1 MKARAI
7 LRLISIF
14 SKFPTVGQR
23 TAERFT
29 LHVLK
34 LPQDKAKELVVSIQ
48 DVRSSVGMCAFCFQP
63 FDREEDAKAAGL
75 CSVCRDPKRD
85 ASTLCVVE
93 KETDLEALE
102 RTQSYHGLY
111 FILGGTVNRLKKHD
125 LESLRVEEL
134 KKRLLAPQ
142 EFGMARAAAIT
153 EIILAMNPTIE
164 GEATASYLGRMF
176 REKRWKVTRIARGLP
191 MGGEMEYADEET
203 LKSSLEGRR

>member
-1 MKARAI
+1 M
-7 LRLISIF
+7 RLISLF
-14 SKFPTVGQR
+14 SNFPTVGQR
-23 TAERFT
+23 TAERFA

-34 LPQDKAKELVVSIQ
+34 LPHDKAEELVAGIN

-75 CSVCRDPKRD
+75 CSICRDPKRD

-102 RTQSYHGLY
+102 RTQSYRGLY

-142 EFGMARAAAIT
+142 EFGMVRGVIT

-164 GEATASYLGRMF
+164 GEATASYLGRML

>member
-7 LRLISIF
+7 LRLISLF
-14 SKFPTVGQR
+14 SKFPTVGRR

-34 LPQDKAKELVVSIQ
+34 LPHNKVEELVAGIK

-75 CSVCRDPKRD
+75 CSICRDPRRD
-85 ASTLCVVE
+85 ASMLCVVE

-102 RTQSYHGLY
+102 RTQSYRGLY
-111 FILGGTVNRLKKHD
+111 FILGGSVNQLKKHD
-125 LESLRVEEL
+125 LESLRLEEL

-142 EFGMARAAAIT
+142 EFGMARGAIQ

-164 GEATASYLGRMF
+164 GEATASYLGRML